1 MLRPQIDRT
10 WRRTVV
16 GVAAMEAP
24 SEKIVTMLIMMT
36 MIMMMTIV
44 MMIRIRIRI
53 LINTRIRLV
62 ASG

>member
-1 MLRPQIDRT
+1 MLRPQIGRT
-10 WRRTVV
+10 WRRTAV
-16 GVAAMEAP
+16 GVAATEGP

-36 MIMMMTIV
+36 IIMMMTMV

-53 LINTRIRLV
+53 MINTRIRLV

>member
-1 MLRPQIDRT
+1 MLRLQIDRT
-10 WRRTVV
+10 WRRTAVN
-16 GVAAMEAP
+16 VAATEGP

-36 MIMMMTIV
+36 MIMMMTMV